1 MGVLFRLCLF
11 GTCGALCG
19 DMSCLLFG
27 WFTCSFTN
35 ELQTGLLPDDF
46 ERGGQCGTRQ
56 LRTLFFLYRCE
67 IRNRNTRSTIFFFWS
82 FRVDPGLTHGH
93 LPSARE
99 CTRLAVSFC
108 HHVSS
113 STFKFHGHLDFKRD
127 ATWVPPQ
134 PCKEDRKASEA
145 GWI

>member
-1 MGVLFRLCLF
+1 MGGLFRLCLF

-67 IRNRNTRSTIFFFWS
+67 IRNRNTRSTIFFFGHS
-82 FRVDPGLTHGH
+82 ELT
-93 LPSARE
+93 L
-99 CTRLAVSFC
+99 VSPTVTFPLQENA
-108 HHVSS
+108 HV
-113 STFKFHGHLDFKRD
+113 
-127 ATWVPPQ
+127 
-134 PCKEDRKASEA
+134 
-145 GWI
+145 